1 MCDVETYKN
10 TIMLIVYSCTRMENT
25 FLAENDD
32 VTSMKFEC
40 HLYANNTH
48 NEVYFLSESL

>member
-10 TIMLIVYSCTRMENT
+10 TLMLIVYSYKRIENT
-25 FLAENDD
+25 FLVENDD

-40 HLYANNTH
+40 HLR
-48 NEVYFLSESL
+48 

>member
-10 TIMLIVYSCTRMENT
+10 TIMLIVYSCKRMENT

-40 HLYANNTH
+40 HLR
-48 NEVYFLSESL
+48 